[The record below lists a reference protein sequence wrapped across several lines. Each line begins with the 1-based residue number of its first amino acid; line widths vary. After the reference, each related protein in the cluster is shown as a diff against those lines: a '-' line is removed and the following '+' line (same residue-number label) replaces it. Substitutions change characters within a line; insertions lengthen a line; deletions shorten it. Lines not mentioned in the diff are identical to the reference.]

1 MVADGPLPQA
11 LPLLVVAAV
20 AAVAIVGA
28 GRAGSGDSRKREGS
42 LALDPARRRVWRSVD
57 GGGVDPVAGA
67 GMEEEG
73 EGPLPSDILVEA
85 RTTGGLVVGGEG
97 EREGVAKRESLLWRR
112 EATRGEGG
120 GRVTEVNP
128 EERGEDGRS
137 RLVGDRGELMRAAER
152 GEGVCV

>member
-11 LPLLVVAAV
+11 LPLLVAAV

-28 GRAGSGDSRKREGS
+28 GGAGSGDSRKREGS

-85 RTTGGLVVGGEG
+85 RTTGGLVAGGVG

-112 EATRGEGG
+112 VATRGDERRRRRAGDGG
-120 GRVTEVNP
+120 ES
-128 EERGEDGRS
+128 RGTR
-137 RLVGDRGELMRAAER
+137 RGQPI
-152 GEGVCV
+152 